1 MTRMTTFN
9 IAYLTFRE
17 TQRRRILW
25 VALAMGI
32 GFLIVF
38 ALGFHYIYTDVA
50 ESRMRQEEVEM
61 VAGFL
66 LMAGMYATNFLIIVM
81 SVLTSVTTISGEIDS
96 HTVETLVTKPIRRWE
111 LVLGKWLGYA
121 TLLLV
126 YIMLL
131 AGGIV
136 LIVYLRSGVTVANPW
151 PGLGLMIMQGL
162 VVLSLSLLGGTRLSS
177 LANGVL
183 AFMLYGVAFLG
194 GWVEQIGALFENET
208 AVNIGI
214 VTSLLMPSEI
224 LWKRAASLFLPQFIN
239 SPFAGPFS
247 IASQPSDLMIGYA
260 AGYAVVLLLL
270 ALWSFTRRDL

>member
-1 MTRMTTFN
+1 MTTLN

-38 ALGFHYIYTDVA
+38 ALGFHYVYKDVSS
-50 ESRMRQEEVEM
+50 SRMRQDEIDM

-66 LMAGMYATNFLIIVM
+66 LMAGLYATNFLIIVM

-96 HTVETLVTKPIRRWE
+96 HTVESLVTKPIRRWE

-121 TLLLV
+121 LLLLA
-126 YIMLL
+126 YIFLL

-136 LIVYLRSGVTVANPW
+136 LIVYLLSGITVTNPL
-151 PGLGLMIMQGL
+151 PGIGLMVMQGM
-162 VVLSLSLLGGTRLSS
+162 VVLSVSLLGGTRLST

-194 GWVEQIGALFENET
+194 SWVEQIGAFLKNET

-214 VTSLLMPSEI
+214 ITSLIMPSEV
-224 LWKRAASLFLPQFIN
+224 LWRKAASLFLPQFVN
-239 SPFAGPFS
+239 SPFAGPFTIS
-247 IASQPSDLMIGYA
+247 SQPSPLMLW
-260 AGYAVVLLLL
+260 YAVFYAIVLLLL
-270 ALWSFTRRDL
+270 ALWSFSARDL

>member
-1 MTRMTTFN
+1 MTTLN

-38 ALGFHYIYTDVA
+38 ALGFHYVYKDVS
-50 ESRMRQEEVEM
+50 ESRMGRDEVET
-61 VAGFL
+61 VASFL
-66 LMAGMYATNFLIIVM
+66 LMAGLYATNFLIIVM

-96 HTVETLVTKPIRRWE
+96 HTVEALVTKPIRRWE

-121 TLLLV
+121 LLLLV
-126 YIMLL
+126 YIILL

-136 LIVYLRSGVTVANPW
+136 LIVYLRSGVTVANPL
-151 PGLGLMIMQGL
+151 PGIGLMVMQGM
-162 VVLSLSLLGGTRLSS
+162 VVLSVSLLGGTRLST

-194 GWVEQIGALFENET
+194 GWVEQIGSFLQNET

-214 VTSLLMPSEI
+214 ITSLIMPSEV
-224 LWKRAASLFLPQFIN
+224 LWRRAASLFLPQFVN
-239 SPFAGPFS
+239 SPFAGPFTT
-247 IASQPSDLMIGYA
+247 ASQPSDAMLWYAVGYA
-260 AGYAVVLLLL
+260 IVLLLL
-270 ALWSFTRRDL
+270 ALWSFSSRDL

>member
-1 MTRMTTFN
+1 MTTLN

-38 ALGFHYIYTDVA
+38 ALGFHFVYKDVS
-50 ESRMRQEEVEM
+50 ESRMGPDEVET
-61 VAGFL
+61 VASFL
-66 LMAGMYATNFLIIVM
+66 LMAGLYATNFLIIVM

-96 HTVETLVTKPIRRWE
+96 HTVEALVTKPIRRWE

-121 TLLLV
+121 LLLLA
-126 YIMLL
+126 YIILL

-136 LIVYLRSGVTVANPW
+136 LIVYLRSGVTVANPL
-151 PGLGLMIMQGL
+151 PGIGLMVMQGM
-162 VVLSLSLLGGTRLSS
+162 VVLSVSLLGGTRLST

-194 GWVEQIGALFENET
+194 GWVEQIGSFLQNET

-214 VTSLLMPSEI
+214 ITSLIMPSEV
-224 LWKRAASLFLPQFIN
+224 LWRRAAALFLPQFIN
-239 SPFAGPFS
+239 SPFAGPFALS
-247 IASQPSDLMIGYA
+247 SQPNDTMIWYA
-260 AGYAVVLLLL
+260 FIYAIVLLLL
-270 ALWSFTRRDL
+270 ALWSFSSRDL